1 LSRLLQSIDKRTKLV
16 GENRLELLM
25 FRLGGQQLFAINV
38 FKVKEVMYTP
48 PLTVLPHSNPHVRG
62 VAHIRNH
69 AVPVID
75 LQASIG
81 GRNLP
86 ITEESNI
93 IVTEYNRSV
102 QAFLIGS
109 IDRIVNLNWDLIQP
123 PPAGAGRAHFLTA
136 ITQLDDKIVEI
147 IDVEKV
153 LAGIIPYDTSVSDD
167 AVDTDLVDYARSHH
181 IKVLLAD
188 DSSTAISQVVETM
201 HNIGVEVIAVQ
212 NGLKALRRL
221 QQWNREGKNIDD
233 EILMLITDAEMPEM
247 DGYRLTHEIRA
258 DPALAELY
266 VVLHTSLSGS
276 FNESMVEKVG
286 CNDFLS
292 KFQPDDLAKCV
303 QKRLRQKIQS

>member
-1 LSRLLQSIDKRTKLV
+1 MSRLLQSIDKRTQLV

-48 PLTVLPHSNPHVRG
+48 PLTELPHSNSHVRG
-62 VAHIRNH
+62 VAHIRNQ

-81 GRNLP
+81 GRKLP
-86 ITEESNI
+86 ISKDSNI
-93 IVTEYNRSV
+93 IVTEYNRSI

-123 PPAGAGRAHFLTA
+123 PPAGAGREHFLTA
-136 ITQLDDKIVEI
+136 ITQLDEKIVEI

-153 LAGIIPYDTSVSDD
+153 LASIIPYDTSVSERLVD
-167 AVDTDLVDYARSHH
+167 AELVDYARANHL
-181 IKVLLAD
+181 KVLLAD
-188 DSSTAISQVVETM
+188 DSSTAIGQVVETM
-201 HNIGVEVIAVQ
+201 RNIGIEVIAVQ
-212 NGLKALRRL
+212 NGLKALQQL
-221 QQWNREGKNIDD
+221 QQWNAEGKDIND

-247 DGYRLTHEIRA
+247 DGYRLTHEIRQ
-258 DPALAELY
+258 DPALADIY

-276 FNESMVEKVG
+276 FNDSMVEKVG

-292 KFQPDDLAKCV
+292 KFQPDDLALCV
-303 QKRLRQKIQS
+303 QKRLREKLQN